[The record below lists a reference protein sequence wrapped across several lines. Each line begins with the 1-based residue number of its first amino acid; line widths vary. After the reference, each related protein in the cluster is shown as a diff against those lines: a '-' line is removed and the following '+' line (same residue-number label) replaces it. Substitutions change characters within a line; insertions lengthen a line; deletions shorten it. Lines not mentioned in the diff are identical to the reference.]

1 MLHLICAHDPRGQ
14 SVFGFLLVSSE
25 RRMFLCLVFRC
36 SARRRLKVL
45 RSSRQQNQHFIP
57 FKSEARKAE
66 NKPPSSSRRNSQ
78 LRVGVVSPQDVSL
91 CSVAPR
97 RLFHPPIAFTF
108 PFSSFLAAVQQQNPA
123 ETRPN
128 ADSRTV
134 KNSAAAPPPS
144 NKPIQSAAQEE
155 DRAATLR
162 DLMSRQFEFNGDD
175 D

>member
-14 SVFGFLLVSSE
+14 SVFGVLLASSE
-25 RRMFLCLVFRC
+25 RRMFLCSVFRC

-45 RSSRQQNQHFIP
+45 SSSRQQNQHFIP
-57 FKSEARKAE
+57 FKSEGRKAE
-66 NKPPSSSRRNSQ
+66 NKSPSSSRRNSQ
-78 LRVGVVSPQDVSL
+78 LRVGVVSPRDVSL
-91 CSVAPR
+91 CFRGSSSAFSPASR
-97 RLFHPPIAFTF
+97 FHF

-155 DRAATLR
+155 DRAAALR
-162 DLMSRQFEFNGDD
+162 NLMSRQFDFNGDD

>member
-14 SVFGFLLVSSE
+14 SVFGVLLLSSE
-25 RRMFLCLVFRC
+25 RRMFLCSVFMC

-45 RSSRQQNQHFIP
+45 SSSQQQNQHFIP

-66 NKPPSSSRRNSQ
+66 NKPPSSSRRISQ
-78 LRVGVVSPQDVSL
+78 LRVGVVSLRDVSL

-97 RLFHPPIAFTF
+97 RLFHPPLAFTF
-108 PFSSFLAAVQQQNPA
+108 PFPRSWRLFNNKTPPRRVPTQTA
-123 ETRPN
+123 EPLKAQRLP
-128 ADSRTV
+128 R
-134 KNSAAAPPPS
+134 PPS

-155 DRAATLR
+155 DRAAALR
-162 DLMSRQFEFNGDD
+162 NLMSRQFDFNGDD